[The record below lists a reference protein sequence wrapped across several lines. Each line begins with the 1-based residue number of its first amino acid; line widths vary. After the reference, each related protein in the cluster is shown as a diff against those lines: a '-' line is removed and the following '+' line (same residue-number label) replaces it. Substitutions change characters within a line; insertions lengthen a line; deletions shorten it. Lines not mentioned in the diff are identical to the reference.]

1 MKIRRKS
8 GRIGSSFA
16 VFSRLP
22 QQGFTYL
29 ELVFV
34 IIIISTLVSMLL
46 VRVMP
51 AIDEAE
57 RAAVLKIEGQ
67 LRSSLTMEAAR
78 YVARGEFERIRG
90 MVGMNPMRL
99 MMDPPANYVGERD
112 TTDGVPRAHWVFATE
127 SGRLV
132 YRPDVPRTKALAGL
146 EQFAPEFAVQLAYE
160 DMDGDGRYTARDGQ
174 YYGVRLARVKGAGWL
189 DRESLLDSF

>member
-1 MKIRRKS
+1 MHF
-8 GRIGSSFA
+8 G
-16 VFSRLP
+16 RLP

-34 IIIISTLVSMLL
+34 IIIVSTLASMLL

-67 LRSSLTMEAAR
+67 LRSSLTMQAAR
-78 YVARGEFERIRG
+78 YVARGEFEQIRG
-90 MVGMNPMRL
+90 MVGMNPMQL
-99 MMDPPANYVGERD
+99 MMDPPKNYVGERE
-112 TTDGVPRAHWVFATE
+112 TTEGVPRAHWVFATK
-127 SGRLV
+127 SQRLV
-132 YRPDVPRTKALAGL
+132 YRPDVPRTQALAGI

-160 DMDGDGRYTARDGQ
+160 DVDGDGRYTARDGQ
-174 YYGVRLARVKGAGWL
+174 YYGVRLARVNGAGWL
-189 DRESLLDSF
+189 DRASLIEGF

>member
-1 MKIRRKS
+1 MKLWRKS
-8 GRIGSSFA
+8 GRNRSSFSH
-16 VFSRLP
+16 FGRLTE
-22 QQGFTYL
+22 QGFTYL

-34 IIIISTLVSMLL
+34 IIIISTLISMLAIRL
-46 VRVMP
+46 MP

-78 YVARGEFERIRG
+78 YVAQGEFGRIRS

-99 MMDPPANYVGERD
+99 MMDPPANYVGERE

-127 SGRLV
+127 TGRLV
-132 YRPDVPRTKALAGL
+132 YRPDLPRTQALSGI
-146 EQFAPEFAVQLAYE
+146 ERFAPEFAVQLAYE
-160 DMDGDGRYTARDGQ
+160 DVDGDGRYTARDGQ
-174 YYGVRLARVKGAGWL
+174 YYGVRLARVKGVGWL
-189 DRESLLDSF
+189 DREPLFENF